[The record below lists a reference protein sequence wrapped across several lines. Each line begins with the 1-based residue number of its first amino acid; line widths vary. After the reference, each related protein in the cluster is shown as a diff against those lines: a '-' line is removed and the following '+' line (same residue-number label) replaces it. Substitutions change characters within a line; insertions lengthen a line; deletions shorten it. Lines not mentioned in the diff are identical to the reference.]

1 MYVDEGVG
9 GVRVEFDC
17 ELDRGHGSEDVDFVL
32 ALDGLAGGVHEHVFQ
47 VGLMID
53 VLDVEGVVQ
62 QGQQEVLLTLVE
74 VVVGFERL
82 QTVDEFL
89 VGVFFGFEVVEVLVI
104 VQDDQVDLFC
114 EVVVNAGYFL

>member
-1 MYVDEGVG
+1 M
-9 GVRVEFDC
+9 EFDC